1 MGGRGGTQG
10 PWAGWKVPGAAG
22 RGGKASCEA
31 SDDGLARSAPTG
43 DRSGLKS
50 GRSALD
56 VIEAAGPLACH

>member
-31 SDDGLARSAPTG
+31 SDDGYEPSL
-43 DRSGLKS
+43 
-50 GRSALD
+50 
-56 VIEAAGPLACH
+56 AAGDDAWLADADDA